1 MKKFEPG
8 KIYFTKLMTDNCLD
22 PASLKVKVLSRTE
35 KTVKVLFLTPTI
47 DGKRIKTFRISTS
60 SYPMEECFYPFGRY
74 TMAPIIFAS
83 RVY

>member
-35 KTVKVLFLTPTI
+35 KTVKVLFIRFADTQWHRLFLHQEFI
-47 DGKRIKTFRISTS
+47 DAVNGITSHFYKRIEFHFLSFCI
-60 SYPMEECFYPFGRY
+60 
-74 TMAPIIFAS
+74 
-83 RVY
+83 

>member
-35 KTVKVLFLTPTI
+35 KTVKVLFEEKGAQVLF
-47 DGKRIKTFRISTS
+47 GKLKGMR
-60 SYPMEECFYPFGRY
+60 
-74 TMAPIIFAS
+74 
-83 RVY
+83 